1 MCDNNNLKKFGKY
14 ALITGGIVLGV
25 GAFPIL
31 MGFGTAG
38 IVGGSVAAGIQAM
51 IGNVAAGSLF
61 AVCTSLGMTGVFA
74 STAAVGAILG
84 IGGLAAY
91 IKGSFSAKK
100 DAELIYNVIKE
111 KDKSEIIVKLI
122 ECRFPCQRIQIMKEY
137 ENSYERN
144 LIEDILNYIP
154 VNIKE
159 HFQNLMMQTENINPK
174 TEQIR
179 QLLHNESFDKYF
191 EKGFNPEEDAALINE
206 IIKLNDEPLIIVRL
220 LNYRNESQRKKIN
233 DSFKK
238 QELSNGEKLLTRIID
253 FMPQHIEIDYIHC
266 LLDSIE

>member
-14 ALITGGIVLGV
+14 ALITGGIVLVV

-122 ECRFPCQRIQIMKEY
+122 ECRFPCQRMQVMKEY

-144 LIEDILNYIP
+144 LIDDILNYIP
-154 VNIKE
+154 IFFMNK
-159 HFQNLMMQTENINPK
+159 
-174 TEQIR
+174 
-179 QLLHNESFDKYF
+179 
-191 EKGFNPEEDAALINE
+191 
-206 IIKLNDEPLIIVRL
+206 
-220 LNYRNESQRKKIN
+220 
-233 DSFKK
+233 
-238 QELSNGEKLLTRIID
+238 D
-253 FMPQHIEIDYIHC
+253 FIY
-266 LLDSIE
+266 